1 MFPEK
6 GRLLEK
12 GKLIL
17 QDGGYA
23 VTEKLPFEISS
34 KSLAARVR
42 LDNLEQRGGGVIS
55 IQSPNGAVFDSIVFA
70 EKEPRKWIAG
80 SNGFRRTQSFGG
92 APFEKEADRNFVHLT
107 VTYGGD
113 GTITAYRNGEPYGK
127 SYSTGSHLY
136 KRDDCIVSFGVRHLP
151 ANPQRLLVGRIDE
164 ASLYDFELTA
174 EDIRLISNPDTF
186 VSQKQ
191 LYESLP
197 SNLQRTYSK
206 LTEKKSALEKEIRR
220 MRENMAVSD
229 KPELQDLALALF
241 NMKEFIYL
249 K

>member
-1 MFPEK
+1 MREATASDELSHLAV
-6 GRLLEK
+6 LLLK
-12 GKLIL
+12 
-17 QDGGYA
+17 
-23 VTEKLPFEISS
+23 
-34 KSLAARVR
+34 
-42 LDNLEQRGGGVIS
+42 
-55 IQSPNGAVFDSIVFA
+55 
-70 EKEPRKWIAG
+70 
-80 SNGFRRTQSFGG
+80 
-92 APFEKEADRNFVHLT
+92 KEADRNFVHLT

-186 VSQKQ
+186 ISQKQ

-197 SNLQRTYSK
+197 SKLQRTYSK
-206 LTEKKSALEKEIRR
+206 LTEKKSALKRKSDACEKTWPFPTNPNCKI
-220 MRENMAVSD
+220 SLL
-229 KPELQDLALALF
+229 PF
-241 NMKEFIYL
+241 ST
-249 K
+249 

>member
-1 MFPEK
+1 M
-6 GRLLEK
+6 
-12 GKLIL
+12 
-17 QDGGYA
+17 
-23 VTEKLPFEISS
+23 
-34 KSLAARVR
+34 
-42 LDNLEQRGGGVIS
+42 
-55 IQSPNGAVFDSIVFA
+55 
-70 EKEPRKWIAG
+70 
-80 SNGFRRTQSFGG
+80 
-92 APFEKEADRNFVHLT
+92 
-107 VTYGGD
+107 
-113 GTITAYRNGEPYGK
+113 
-127 SYSTGSHLY
+127 
-136 KRDDCIVSFGVRHLP
+136 
-151 ANPQRLLVGRIDE
+151 
-164 ASLYDFELTA
+164 YDFELTA